1 MTTSNNEPKGVLV
14 QEEVFQKLEKLA
26 ANLRAMGKHRQ
37 ADLVMYASERYIYDT
52 VLDRDG
58 KIKPNDSFIKAI
70 ELLERIPVTI
80 EEFLDSKEFM
90 GGDDFDVYSS
100 VKERLKLMKPDPF
113 AVSRER
119 PHISEIYLGGAT
131 GTSKSQTSV
140 GGCLY
145 DAHWW
150 CCFKTPW
157 KLFGSEKFKL
167 VGISFQ
173 SRRELTAKK
182 TLYEPFKERML
193 AMPWF
198 SNNFKI
204 NITEK
209 ELTIPE
215 KKLRAFYTVGN
226 ADGVIGEDILSGIV
240 DEANFFDVIT
250 ESKKAQG
257 ASYDE
262 GKKTVDKLLNR
273 RSSRYPISNALSF
286 GSIYIISSA
295 NYCDDLIDRK
305 VKSYDP
311 EKEKHV
317 FIKVDKRWDIVPLNI
332 VNPSG
337 ERFPFL
343 LGNETYAGK
352 ILEENAIRGIDY
364 PDDGVVEMVP
374 IELKS
379 KFLDDPDT
387 AQLDCIGV
395 ASSAV
400 TRFIGNPTK
409 IDLAM
414 EMFHASGNQI
424 LVNEQNTQLHLHG
437 MPTIIPER
445 LPLDKDVERYI
456 HVDLSRTKDR
466 CGVAMVKIKDWEY
479 RDVEGSDGTISERL
493 PVYDVELAIS
503 IQPSGAFELQISAV
517 RQWIQA
523 LKNTYDLNIKAVSY
537 DGQTGFESIELLR
550 KSGINASNASVD
562 RSTEAY
568 DTLKEALYDKRLI
581 LPPNELLKEEL
592 AHLKLIKRGLH
603 TKVDHDSNFCFV
615 GDTLIVMADGTTKK
629 ISEIQNGEPI
639 LSYNIGLSKTEIEPA
654 INPRITKYVTEIL
667 EIELDNGT
675 ILKCTPNHRI
685 LLKDGSYKEA
695 RDLTEDDDLQDTCGA
710 NLRISKK
717 TLLKLNKPIPVYDI
731 SCYKNSNFIIA
742 DGPVVHNSKDVSDAV
757 AGAIIL
763 AKNMRGNLRKHD
775 VKVNGVERRSAK
787 RRSFKDHRRR
797 SMRRE
802 SY

>member
-1 MTTSNNEPKGVLV
+1 MTTPNNEPKSVLV
-14 QEEVFQKLEKLA
+14 QEEVFKKLEKLA
-26 ANLRAMGKHRQ
+26 TNLRAMGKHRQ

-52 VLDRDG
+52 ILDRHG
-58 KIKPNDSFIKAI
+58 KTKPNDSFIKAI

-80 EEFLDSKEFM
+80 EEFMDSKEFM
-90 GGDDFDVYSS
+90 GGDRFDIYPK
-100 VKERLKLMKPDPF
+100 VKDRLLEMKLDPF

-119 PHISEIYLGGAT
+119 PHISEVYLGGAI
-131 GTSKSQTSV
+131 GTSKSQTSIV
-140 GGCLY
+140 GCLY

-157 KLFGSEKFKL
+157 KLFEGEGFKM

-173 SRRELTAKK
+173 SIKEDIAKN
-182 TLYEPFKERML
+182 TLYSPFKERIL

-198 SNNFKI
+198 ADNFKI
-204 NITEK
+204 NVTERH
-209 ELTIPE
+209 LIIPE
-215 KKLRAFYTVGN
+215 KKLRVFYTVGN
-226 ADGVIGEDILSGIV
+226 NRGTIGEDILSGII
-240 DEANFFDVIT
+240 DEVNFFDVIT

-262 GKKTVDKLLNR
+262 GKETVDKLINR
-273 RSSRYPISNALSF
+273 RRSRYPSGNAFSF
-286 GSIYIISSA
+286 GAIYVISSA

-305 VKSYDP
+305 AKSYDS

-317 FIKVDKRWDIVPLNI
+317 YLKIDKHWDIIPINK

-352 ILEENAIRGIDY
+352 ILDENSVRGVDY

-374 IELKS
+374 IELKGN
-379 KFLDDPDT
+379 FTDDPDK
-387 AQLDCIGV
+387 AQLDYIGV

-414 EMFHASGNQI
+414 EMFSASGNQI

-445 LPLDKDVERYI
+445 LPLDKDTERYI

-466 CGVAMVKIKDWEY
+466 CGIAMVKIKDWEY
-479 RDVEGSDGTISERL
+479 RDVENSDGTISERL

-503 IQPSGAFELQISAV
+503 IQPSGAFELQISHV

-568 DTLKEALYDKRLI
+568 DTLKEALYDNRLL
-581 LPPNELLKEEL
+581 LPPNDLLRDEL
-592 AHLKLIKRGLH
+592 AHLKLIKRGDH
-603 TKVDHDSNFCFV
+603 TKIDH
-615 GDTLIVMADGTTKK
+615 
-629 ISEIQNGEPI
+629 E
-639 LSYNIGLSKTEIEPA
+639 KT
-654 INPRITKYVTEIL
+654 R
-667 EIELDNGT
+667 
-675 ILKCTPNHRI
+675 
-685 LLKDGSYKEA
+685 
-695 RDLTEDDDLQDTCGA
+695 
-710 NLRISKK
+710 
-717 TLLKLNKPIPVYDI
+717 
-731 SCYKNSNFIIA
+731 
-742 DGPVVHNSKDVSDAV
+742 SKDVSDAV

-775 VKVNGVERRSAK
+775 IKVNGVERRSAK